1 MPRSGR
7 HDGSRPHQNRRFYRL
22 AVSQCAGSN
31 AEGKQ
36 MNLEREGRV
45 LVVAGAT
52 NGIGLV
58 RLHVGTPL

>member
-1 MPRSGR
+1 
-7 HDGSRPHQNRRFYRL
+7 
-22 AVSQCAGSN
+22 
-31 AEGKQ
+31 

>member
-1 MPRSGR
+1 
-7 HDGSRPHQNRRFYRL
+7 
-22 AVSQCAGSN
+22 
-31 AEGKQ
+31 

-58 RLHVGTPL
+58 RLHVGTLL